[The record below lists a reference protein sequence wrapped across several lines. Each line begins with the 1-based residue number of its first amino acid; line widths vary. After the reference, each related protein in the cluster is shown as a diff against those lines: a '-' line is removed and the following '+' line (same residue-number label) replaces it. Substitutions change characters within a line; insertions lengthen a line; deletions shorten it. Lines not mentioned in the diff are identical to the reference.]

1 MEEKEECVVY
11 LVVMVSVEGV
21 LCWVFFDM
29 GVGSLYVF
37 VVFFVK
43 FFRCIYVRE
52 VWYIEMMLGFMI
64 WEVEFVIIIVWLID
78 GMEELKVDVMKV
90 EKGEFFMVENFN
102 Y

>member
-1 MEEKEECVVY
+1 MEEKEGCVVY

-52 VWYIEMMLGFMI
+52 V
-64 WEVEFVIIIVWLID
+64 
-78 GMEELKVDVMKV
+78 
-90 EKGEFFMVENFN
+90 
-102 Y
+102 